1 MQEQL
6 FIMEDLKTTQIKNY
20 IATARE
26 FCNYIE
32 KTGSARPVELLTA
45 MQNLLANVYAQTA
58 LIKKPKYCY
67 EEEPQK
73 FVHENEYAAVHDKLQ
88 SIIEKFDGSYSIK
101 MKNKTMGMDILS
113 FSLAESITDI
123 YKELKD
129 CYRLYEI
136 GLSQPMND
144 AIWSCRDSFEKYW
157 GLQLIETLQSIHQLL
172 FGHQLT
178 SNQLRFDNIND
189 ESDENWFSEEDD
201 ITYDEE

>member
-1 MQEQL
+1 
-6 FIMEDLKTTQIKNY
+6 MEDLRTPLIKEY

-26 FCNYIE
+26 FCQYIE
-32 KTGSARPVELLTA
+32 KAGTARPVELLIA
-45 MQNLLANVYAQTA
+45 MQSLLAKVYAHTA
-58 LIKKPKYCY
+58 LLKKPKYCY

-73 FVHENEYAAVHDKLQ
+73 FVHENEYASVHDRLQ
-88 SIIEKFDGSYSIK
+88 GIIEKFDGSNSIK
-101 MKNKTMGMDILS
+101 LKDKTMGMDILS

-144 AIWSCRDSFEKYW
+144 AIWSCRNSFEKYW

-172 FGHQLT
+172 YGHQLT

-189 ESDENWFSEEDD
+189 ESEESWFSEEDD